1 MIKKNNKY
9 STNQLRYEFAYARGW
24 SLGRPSKTKTF
35 GLIWVK
41 TL

>member
-9 STNQLRYEFAYARGW
+9 STNQLRYEFAYTRGW
-24 SLGRPSKTKTF
+24 SLGRPFKRKIF
-35 GLIWVK
+35 CLIRVK